1 MFLHTNTPGCLSR
14 KEAGG
19 VGEGEAESEGPEF
32 LLFLPYHHPP
42 NFSPSEVG
50 QGGDPQGIEKD
61 ARVGKGLGLKKE

>member
-1 MFLHTNTPGCLSR
+1 MWGR
-14 KEAGG
+14 
-19 VGEGEAESEGPEF
+19 GEAESEGPEF